1 MFIAYARVSTEEQ
14 NLDMQLNAFEKYA
27 ADHNEKVKVFHEKKS
42 TRKSRPELV
51 RALETLREGD
61 TFIIFK
67 LDRLARSVRELHSIV
82 EDLNRKGINLVSL
95 NDSIDTSTAA
105 GKAMFGMLAV
115 FAEFERGIIQER
127 TLAGL
132 EAAKKRGKLGG
143 RPNIE
148 KKTKERIRMLYKAGE
163 SATDISKE
171 YGIGRSTVY
180 KIINED
186 KGGPVDES

>member
-27 ADHNEKVKVFHEKKS
+27 TDHNEKVRVFHEKKS
-42 TRKSRPELV
+42 TRRNRPELE
-51 RALETLREGD
+51 RALETLRKDD

-67 LDRLARSVRELHSIV
+67 LDRLARSVRELHTIV
-82 EDLNRKGINLVSL
+82 EDLNNRGINFVSL

-127 TLAGL
+127 TIAGL

-143 RPNIE
+143 RPTIDE
-148 KKTKERIRMLYKAGE
+148 KTKKRVRMLYKDGE

-180 KIINED
+180 KILNEER
-186 KGGPVDES
+186 GGDIR